1 MNQRETINLLN
12 SIMPDIISSKDP
24 EGTMLKCAEAHNL
37 SPAQLEKLGQ
47 TFNTAKTIV
56 GLEKQANRG
65 DSFKI
70 VDVPNLIS
78 KYATYAPEKAL
89 SNKSKKVHEKVDSL
103 FEDDTDGWG
112 ACLTTTK
119 SASALP
125 DLQKVVFDQI
135 ASGVVDDTDQ
145 EEMQIDISD
154 RSNTWQWNKSAS
166 TKSVIE
172 GTYEMGLAQDT
183 IDQLLFEIP
192 MEITEKCASIKYK
205 LTPDD
210 GRWAEAAEDITDML
224 GEKSASVIAAV
235 EKYFE
240 NVHHSY
246 DTYEDFSK
254 RAFTRNLA
262 CDRHGIIKLASE
274 IAELQEMLEKVAANS
289 TVVATP
295 SPRAAAARQAV
306 QAAALRAAARLA
318 QQQPQG
324 NPTPAGSP
332 AAVGQNAAAPSPAG
346 AANTSPSSNDDELP
360 KGKKEEPV
368 EDYTVLPAADLTALI
383 EAMGDGAKNLKL
395 EQEDILNTK
404 PVKELDALLQYVGPK
419 SDSRAKTIDKAI
431 LQAKMDTTLQQLM
444 LTDDV
449 ISEADPEEVQS
460 LFKTL
465 ADISPTLATDPGKM
479 GPALKEA
486 LQYGSVPIN
495 ILSDVSKLE
504 GQLLKNDLD
513 RSNVERNKYSI

>member
-1 MNQRETINLLN
+1 
-12 SIMPDIISSKDP
+12 MPDIISSKDP

-70 VDVPNLIS
+70 VDVPSLIS
-78 KYATYAPEKAL
+78 KYATYSPEKTL

-103 FEDDTDGWG
+103 FEDDADGWG
-112 ACLTTTK
+112 ACFTATK

-125 DLQKVVFDQI
+125 DLSKLVFDQI
-135 ASGVVDDTDQ
+135 SSGVVDDTDQ

-166 TKSVIE
+166 TKSLVE

-192 MEITEKCASIKYK
+192 MEITEKCAAIKYK

-262 CDRHGIIKLASE
+262 CDRHGIIKLAGE
-274 IAELQEMLEKVAANS
+274 IAELQEMLEKVAMPQIAQLL
-289 TVVATP
+289 P
-295 SPRAAAARQAV
+295 PQ
-306 QAAALRAAARLA
+306 QAAALTQLATQLPPSPSGSPSAAGSRKR
-318 QQQPQG
+318 
-324 NPTPAGSP
+324 NPNPAGQS
-332 AAVGQNAAAPSPAG
+332 
-346 AANTSPSSNDDELP
+346 ANNPSNDDEDDEKLP
-360 KGKKEEPV
+360 KGKNEEV
-368 EDYTVLPAADLTALI
+368 VLPIKPEDDLPALL
-383 EAMGDGAKNLKL
+383 EAMGGGAKNILSL
-395 EQEDILNTK
+395 GQDDMLNTK
-404 PVKELDALLQYVGPK
+404 PVKELDALLNYIGPK
-419 SDSRAKTIDKAI
+419 SDSRSKIIDKAI
-431 LQAKMDTTLQQLM
+431 LQAQMDTTLQQLM
-444 LTDDV
+444 LSDDV
-449 ISEADPEEVQS
+449 ISEADPEEVQR
-460 LFKTL
+460 LFRTI
-465 ADISPTLATDPGKM
+465 ADISPAIATDPGKM

-504 GQLLKNDLD
+504 GQLLKNELE
-513 RSNVERNKYSI
+513 RSNVERNKYSL

>member
-1 MNQRETINLLN
+1 VNQRETINLLN

-70 VDVPNLIS
+70 VDVPSLIS
-78 KYATYAPEKAL
+78 KYATYSPEKTL

-103 FEDDTDGWG
+103 FDDADGWG

-125 DLQKVVFDQI
+125 DLSKLVFDQI
-135 ASGVVDDTDQ
+135 ASGTVDDTDQ

-166 TKSVIE
+166 TKSLIE

-210 GRWAEAAEDITDML
+210 GRWAEAAEDITDIL
-224 GEKSASVIAAV
+224 GEKSAAVIATV
-235 EKYFE
+235 EEYFE

-262 CDRHGIIKLASE
+262 CDRHGIIKLAKE
-274 IAELQEMLEKVAANS
+274 IAELQDMLEKVAAQQP
-289 TVVATP
+289 VVIVP
-295 SPRAAAARQAV
+295 AAPA
-306 QAAALRAAARLA
+306 QAA
-318 QQQPQG
+318 P
-324 NPTPAGSP
+324 
-332 AAVGQNAAAPSPAG
+332 AAAPVVVPATPPAVAQPNRRNRNRAQAQQG
-346 AANTSPSSNDDELP
+346 NAPAAGGNAVPANTNNDKDAP
-360 KGKKEEPV
+360 KKSKDDDGEDYTPRPV
-368 EDYTVLPAADLTALI
+368 EDITALI
-383 EAMGDGAKNLKL
+383 DAMSANKLAL

-404 PVKELDALLQYVGPK
+404 PVKELEALLNYIGPK
-419 SDSRAKTIDKAI
+419 SDTRAKTIDNAI
-431 LQAKMDTTLQQLM
+431 RQAQMDTTLQQLM
-444 LTDDV
+444 LSDDV
-449 ISEADPEEVQS
+449 ISEADPAEVRE
-460 LFKTL
+460 LFNTI
-465 ADISPTLATDPGKM
+465 ASVSPTLATDPGKM

-486 LQYGSVPIN
+486 LQYGSVPVN
-495 ILSDVSKLE
+495 ILADVSKLE
-504 GQLLKNDLD
+504 GQLLSNDLA
-513 RSNVERNKYSI
+513 RSNVERNKYSL

>member
-70 VDVPNLIS
+70 VDVPSLIS
-78 KYATYAPEKAL
+78 KYATYSPEKTL

-103 FEDDTDGWG
+103 FDDADGWG

-125 DLQKVVFDQI
+125 DLSKLVFDQI
-135 ASGVVDDTDQ
+135 ASGTVDDTDQ

-166 TKSVIE
+166 TKSLIE

-210 GRWAEAAEDITDML
+210 GRWAEAAEDITDIL
-224 GEKSASVIAAV
+224 GEKSAAVIAAV
-235 EKYFE
+235 EEYFE

-262 CDRHGIIKLASE
+262 CDRHGIIKLAKE
-274 IAELQEMLEKVAANS
+274 IAELQDMFEKVSTQQPVVIVPAAPAQAAP
-289 TVVATP
+289 VVVPATP
-295 SPRAAAARQAV
+295 PAVAQPNRRNRNRAQA
-306 QAAALRAAARLA
+306 QR
-318 QQQPQG
+318 G
-324 NPTPAGSP
+324 NAP
-332 AAVGQNAAAPSPAG
+332 AAGGNAVPSNTNNDKDAPKKSKE
-346 AANTSPSSNDDELP
+346 DEGEDYTP
-360 KGKKEEPV
+360 KPV
-368 EDYTVLPAADLTALI
+368 EDITALI
-383 EAMGDGAKNLKL
+383 DAMSANKFAL

-404 PVKELDALLQYVGPK
+404 PVKELEALLNYIGPK
-419 SDSRAKTIDKAI
+419 SDTRAKTIDNAI
-431 LQAKMDTTLQQLM
+431 RQAQMDTTLQQLM
-444 LTDDV
+444 LSDDV
-449 ISEADPEEVQS
+449 ISEADPAEVRE
-460 LFKTL
+460 LFNTI
-465 ADISPTLATDPGKM
+465 ASVSPTLATDPGKM

-486 LQYGSVPIN
+486 LQYGSVPVN
-495 ILSDVSKLE
+495 ILADVSKLE
-504 GQLLKNDLD
+504 GQLLSNDLA
-513 RSNVERNKYSI
+513 RSNVERNKYSL

>member
-1 MNQRETINLLN
+1 
-12 SIMPDIISSKDP
+12 MPDIISSKDP

-70 VDVPNLIS
+70 VDVPSLIS
-78 KYATYAPEKAL
+78 KYATYSPEKTL

-103 FEDDTDGWG
+103 FDDADGWG

-125 DLQKVVFDQI
+125 DLSKLVFDQI
-135 ASGVVDDTDQ
+135 ASGTVDDTDQ

-166 TKSVIE
+166 TKSLIE

-210 GRWAEAAEDITDML
+210 GRWAEAAEDITDIL
-224 GEKSASVIAAV
+224 GEKSAAVIATV
-235 EKYFE
+235 EEYFE

-262 CDRHGIIKLASE
+262 CDRHGIIKLAKE
-274 IAELQEMLEKVAANS
+274 IAELQDMLEKVAAPQP
-289 TVVATP
+289 VVI
-295 SPRAAAARQAV
+295 V
-306 QAAALRAAARLA
+306 
-318 QQQPQG
+318 
-324 NPTPAGSP
+324 PTPAAQP
-332 AAVGQNAAAPSPAG
+332 AAPAQAAPVVVPAAAPVVVPA
-346 AANTSPSSNDDELP
+346 AAPATPPNVGQPRRRNRNRAQAQQGNAPATGGNSVPSNTNDDKEAP
-360 KGKKEEPV
+360 KKSKEEEGEDYTPKPV
-368 EDYTVLPAADLTALI
+368 EDITALI
-383 EAMGDGAKNLKL
+383 DAMSANKFAL
-395 EQEDILNTK
+395 EQDDILNTK
-404 PVKELDALLQYVGPK
+404 PVKELETLLNYIGPK
-419 SDSRAKTIDKAI
+419 SDARAKTIDKAI
-431 LQAKMDTTLQQLM
+431 RQAQMDTTLQQLM
-444 LTDDV
+444 LSDDV
-449 ISEADPEEVQS
+449 ISEADPAEVRE
-460 LFKTL
+460 LFNTL
-465 ADISPTLATDPGKM
+465 ASVSPTLATDPGKM

-486 LQYGSVPIN
+486 LQYGSVPVN
-495 ILSDVSKLE
+495 ILADVSKLE
-504 GQLLKNDLD
+504 GQLLSNDLA
-513 RSNVERNKYSI
+513 RANVERNKYSL

>member
-1 MNQRETINLLN
+1 
-12 SIMPDIISSKDP
+12 MPDIISSKDP

-70 VDVPNLIS
+70 VDVPSLIS
-78 KYATYAPEKAL
+78 KYATYSPEKTL

-103 FEDDTDGWG
+103 FDDADGWG

-125 DLQKVVFDQI
+125 DLSKLVFDQI
-135 ASGVVDDTDQ
+135 SSGVVDDTDQ
-145 EEMQIDISD
+145 EEMQIDLSD

-166 TKSVIE
+166 TKSLVE

-210 GRWAEAAEDITDML
+210 GRWAEAAEDIYDML
-224 GEKSASVIAAV
+224 GEKSASVISAV
-235 EKYFE
+235 EQYFE

-262 CDRHGIIKLASE
+262 RDRHGIIKLAGE
-274 IAELQEMLEKVAANS
+274 IAELQEMLEKVAMPQLAQLL
-289 TVVATP
+289 P
-295 SPRAAAARQAV
+295 PQ
-306 QAAALRAAARLA
+306 QAAALTQLA
-318 QQQPQG
+318 TQLP
-324 NPTPAGSP
+324 PTPAGSASP
-332 AAVGQNAAAPSPAG
+332 AGSSSSSAPSPAG
-346 AANTSPSSNDDELP
+346 AVNTSPDSDDDELP
-360 KGKKEEPV
+360 KGKKEEPI
-368 EDYTVLPAADLTALI
+368 EDYTMLPAADLTALI

-404 PVKELDALLQYVGPK
+404 PVKELDALLQYIGPK
-419 SDSRAKTIDKAI
+419 SDSRAKTIDKAVM
-431 LQAKMDTTLQQLM
+431 QAKMDTTLQQLM

-449 ISEADPEEVQS
+449 ISEADPKEVQAI
-460 LFKTL
+460 FKTL
-465 ADISPTLATDPGKM
+465 ADISPSLATDPSKM

-504 GQLLKNDLD
+504 GQLLKNELD

>member
-1 MNQRETINLLN
+1 
-12 SIMPDIISSKDP
+12 MPDIISSKDP

-70 VDVPNLIS
+70 VDVPSLIS
-78 KYATYAPEKAL
+78 KYATYSPEKTL

-103 FEDDTDGWG
+103 FDDTDGWG

-125 DLQKVVFDQI
+125 DLSKLVFDQI
-135 ASGVVDDTDQ
+135 SSGVVDDTDQ

-166 TKSVIE
+166 TKSLVE

-210 GRWAEAAEDITDML
+210 GRWAEAAEDITDIL
-224 GEKSASVIAAV
+224 GEKSAAVIATV
-235 EKYFE
+235 EEYFE

-262 CDRHGIIKLASE
+262 CDRHGIIKLAKE
-274 IAELQEMLEKVAANS
+274 ISELQDMLEKVAGQ
-289 TVVATP
+289 VAIAP
-295 SPRAAAARQAV
+295 VLLQ
-306 QAAALRAAARLA
+306 QA
-318 QQQPQG
+318 QQQGQPQPQG
-324 NPTPAGSP
+324 TPTPVGSP
-332 AAVGQNAAAPSPAG
+332 AAAGQNAAAPSPAG
-346 AANTSPSSNDDELP
+346 AANTSPNSNDDELP

-368 EDYTVLPAADLTALI
+368 EDYTVLPAADLAALI

-404 PVKELDALLQYVGPK
+404 PVKELDALLQYIGPK
-419 SDSRAKTIDKAI
+419 SDSRAKTIDKAV

-449 ISEADPEEVQS
+449 ISEADPKEVQAI
-460 LFKTL
+460 FKTL
-465 ADISPTLATDPGKM
+465 ADISPSLATDPSKM

-504 GQLLKNDLD
+504 GQLLKNELD

>member
-103 FEDDTDGWG
+103 FEDDADGWG
-112 ACLTTTK
+112 ACFTSTK

-125 DLQKVVFDQI
+125 DLSKLVFDQI
-135 ASGVVDDTDQ
+135 SSGVVDDTDQ

-262 CDRHGIIKLASE
+262 RDRHGIIKLAGE
-274 IAELQEMLEKVAANS
+274 IAELQEMLEKVAMPQP
-289 TVVATP
+289 VVI
-295 SPRAAAARQAV
+295 AAARRV
-306 QAAALRAAARLA
+306 AARRA
-318 QQQPQG
+318 QQQAQPQPQG

-332 AAVGQNAAAPSPAG
+332 AAAGQNAAAPSPAG

-368 EDYTVLPAADLTALI
+368 EDYTVLPAADLAALI

-419 SDSRAKTIDKAI
+419 SDARAKTIDKAV

>member
-1 MNQRETINLLN
+1 
-12 SIMPDIISSKDP
+12 
-24 EGTMLKCAEAHNL
+24 MLKCAEVHNL

-70 VDVPNLIS
+70 VDVPSLIS
-78 KYATYAPEKAL
+78 KYASYSPEKAL

-103 FEDDTDGWG
+103 FDDADGWG
-112 ACLTTTK
+112 ACFTATK

-125 DLQKVVFDQI
+125 DLQKLVFDQI
-135 ASGVVDDTDQ
+135 SSGVVDDTDQ
-145 EEMQIDISD
+145 EEIQIDISD

-166 TKSVIE
+166 TKSRID
-172 GTYEMGLAQDT
+172 GTYELGLAQDT

-192 MEITEKCASIKYK
+192 MEITEKCASIKHK

-224 GEKSASVIAAV
+224 GEKSASVIATV

-262 CDRHGIIKLASE
+262 RDRHGIIKLANE
-274 IAELQEMLEKVAANS
+274 IADLQEMLEKVAAQGNA
-289 TVVATP
+289 VVLVPTP
-295 SPRAAAARQAV
+295 QAAQQAV
-306 QAAALRAAARLA
+306 AQQAAAPAIGAPRGNRNRNNN
-318 QQQPQG
+318 QQAPNIGG
-324 NPTPAGSP
+324 NTVP
-332 AAVGQNAAAPSPAG
+332 V
-346 AANTSPSSNDDELP
+346 NTSDADKDKKRKDDEP
-360 KGKKEEPV
+360 A
-368 EDYTVLPAADLTALI
+368 EDYIPRPAEDLTALI
-383 EAMGDGAKNLKL
+383 DAMGSSASKLSL
-395 EQEDILNTK
+395 EQEDIFNTK
-404 PVKELDALLQYVGPK
+404 PVKELETLLNFIGPK

-431 LQAKMDTTLQQLM
+431 RQAQMDTTLQQLM
-444 LTDDV
+444 LSDDV
-449 ISEADPEEVQS
+449 IAEADPDEVRK
-460 LFKTL
+460 LFTTL
-465 ADISPTLATDPGKM
+465 ANISPTLATDPGKM

-486 LQYGSVPIN
+486 LQYGSVPVN
-495 ILSDVSKLE
+495 ILADVSKLE
-504 GQLLKNDLD
+504 GQMLQNELS
-513 RSNVERNKYSI
+513 RANVERNKYSL

>member
-1 MNQRETINLLN
+1 
-12 SIMPDIISSKDP
+12 MPDIISSKDP

-70 VDVPNLIS
+70 VDVPSLIS
-78 KYATYAPEKAL
+78 KYATYSPEKTL

-103 FEDDTDGWG
+103 FDDVDGWG

-125 DLQKVVFDQI
+125 DLNKLVFDQI
-135 ASGVVDDTDQ
+135 SSGVVDDTDQ
-145 EEMQIDISD
+145 EEMQIDLSD

-166 TKSVIE
+166 TKSLIE
-172 GTYEMGLAQDT
+172 GTYGMGLAQDT

-210 GRWAEAAEDITDML
+210 GRWAEAAEDITDIL
-224 GEKSASVIAAV
+224 GEKSAAVIATV
-235 EKYFE
+235 EEYFE

-262 CDRHGIIKLASE
+262 CDRHGIIKLAKE
-274 IAELQEMLEKVAANS
+274 IAELQDMLEKVAAQS
-289 TVVATP
+289 QPVVIVPAAPAQAATP
-295 SPRAAAARQAV
+295 VVVPAAAPATPPNVAQPHR
-306 QAAALRAAARLA
+306 RNRNRA
-318 QQQPQG
+318 QQQG
-324 NPTPAGSP
+324 NAP
-332 AAVGQNAAAPSPAG
+332 AVGGNNVPANNSG
-346 AANTSPSSNDDELP
+346 DKDLP
-360 KGKKEEPV
+360 KDSSKDDAEDYTPRPV
-368 EDYTVLPAADLTALI
+368 EDLEALI
-383 EAMGDGAKNLKL
+383 EAMSANKFAL

-404 PVKELDALLQYVGPK
+404 PVKELEALLNYIGPT
-419 SDSRAKTIDKAI
+419 SDTRAKTIDKAI
-431 LQAKMDTTLQQLM
+431 QQAQMDTTLQQLM
-444 LTDDV
+444 LSDDV
-449 ISEADPEEVQS
+449 ISEADPAEVRE
-460 LFKTL
+460 LFNTL
-465 ADISPTLATDPGKM
+465 ASVSPSLATDPGKM

-486 LQYGSVPIN
+486 LQYGSVPVN

-504 GQLLKNDLD
+504 GQLLSNDQL
-513 RSNVERNKYSI
+513 RSNVERNKYSL

>member
-1 MNQRETINLLN
+1 
-12 SIMPDIISSKDP
+12 MPDIISSKDP

-70 VDVPNLIS
+70 VDVPSLIS
-78 KYATYAPEKAL
+78 KYATYSPEKTL

-166 TKSVIE
+166 TKSLVA

-192 MEITEKCASIKYK
+192 MEITEKCAAIKYK

-224 GEKSASVIAAV
+224 GEKSASVISAV
-235 EKYFE
+235 EQYFE

-262 CDRHGIIKLASE
+262 RDRHGIIKLAGE
-274 IAELQEMLEKVAANS
+274 IAELQEMLEKVAMPQLAQLL
-289 TVVATP
+289 P
-295 SPRAAAARQAV
+295 PQ
-306 QAAALRAAARLA
+306 QAAALTQLA
-318 QQQPQG
+318 TQLP
-324 NPTPAGSP
+324 PTPAGS
-332 AAVGQNAAAPSPAG
+332 ASPAG
-346 AANTSPSSNDDELP
+346 SSKRNPNPAGQSSNNPANDDEDDEKLP
-360 KGKKEEPV
+360 KGKNEEV
-368 EDYTVLPAADLTALI
+368 VLPIKPEDDLPALL
-383 EAMGDGAKNLKL
+383 EAMGGGAKNILAL
-395 EQEDILNTK
+395 GQDDMLNTK
-404 PVKELDALLQYVGPK
+404 PVKELDALLNYIGPK
-419 SDSRAKTIDKAI
+419 SDSRSKIIDKAI
-431 LQAKMDTTLQQLM
+431 LQAQMDTTLQQLM
-444 LTDDV
+444 LSDDV
-449 ISEADPEEVQS
+449 ISEADPEEVQR
-460 LFKTL
+460 LFRTI
-465 ADISPTLATDPGKM
+465 ADISPAIATDPGKM

-504 GQLLKNDLD
+504 GQLLKNELE
-513 RSNVERNKYSI
+513 RSNVERNKYSL

>member
-1 MNQRETINLLN
+1 
-12 SIMPDIISSKDP
+12 MPDIISSKDP

-70 VDVPNLIS
+70 VDVPSLIS
-78 KYATYAPEKAL
+78 KYASYSPEKAL

-103 FEDDTDGWG
+103 FEDDVDGWG
-112 ACLTTTK
+112 ACFTATK

-166 TKSVIE
+166 TKSLVE

-192 MEITEKCASIKYK
+192 MEITEKCAAIKYK

-224 GEKSASVIAAV
+224 GEKSASVISAV
-235 EKYFE
+235 EQYFE

-262 CDRHGIIKLASE
+262 RDRHGIIKLAGE
-274 IAELQEMLEKVAANS
+274 IAELQEMLEKVAMPQP
-289 TVVATP
+289 TP
-295 SPRAAAARQAV
+295 IPAPAAPALQQAV
-306 QAAALRAAARLA
+306 QQAVAQQVIQQAVQQAAATPPNVGQPKRRNRNRA
-318 QQQPQG
+318 QVQQG
-324 NPTPAGSP
+324 NAP
-332 AAVGQNAAAPSPAG
+332 AVGGNNIPTNTNNDKKAP
-346 AANTSPSSNDDELP
+346 T
-360 KGKKEEPV
+360 KEESVGEDYTPKPV
-368 EDYTVLPAADLTALI
+368 EDVTALI
-383 EAMGDGAKNLKL
+383 DAMNANAGKFVLK
-395 EQEDILNTK
+395 QEDILNTK
-404 PVKELDALLQYVGPK
+404 PVKELETLLNYIGPK
-419 SDSRAKTIDKAI
+419 SDTRAKTIDNA
-431 LQAKMDTTLQQLM
+431 LRQAQMDTTLQQLM
-444 LTDDV
+444 LSDDV
-449 ISEADPEEVQS
+449 ISEADPAEVRK
-460 LFKTL
+460 LFNTL
-465 ADISPTLATDPGKM
+465 ASISPTLATDPGKM

-486 LQYGSVPIN
+486 LQYGSVPVN
-495 ILSDVSKLE
+495 ILADVSKLE
-504 GQLLKNDLD
+504 GQMLSNDLA
-513 RSNVERNKYSI
+513 RANVERNKYSL

>member
-1 MNQRETINLLN
+1 
-12 SIMPDIISSKDP
+12 MPDIISSKDP

-70 VDVPNLIS
+70 VDVPSLIS
-78 KYATYAPEKAL
+78 KYATYSPEKTL

-103 FEDDTDGWG
+103 FDDEDGWG

-119 SASALP
+119 SASTLP
-125 DLQKVVFDQI
+125 DLNKLVFDQI
-135 ASGVVDDTDQ
+135 SSGVVDDTDQ

-166 TKSVIE
+166 TKSLIE

-192 MEITEKCASIKYK
+192 MEIAEKCASIKYK

-210 GRWAEAAEDITDML
+210 GRWAEAAEDITDIL
-224 GEKSASVIAAV
+224 GEKSAAVIATV
-235 EKYFE
+235 EEYFE

-262 CDRHGIIKLASE
+262 CDRHGIIKLAKE
-274 IAELQEMLEKVAANS
+274 IAELQDMLEKVAMQS
-289 TVVATP
+289 QPVVIVPAASAQAAPAATP
-295 SPRAAAARQAV
+295 VVVP
-306 QAAALRAAARLA
+306 
-318 QQQPQG
+318 
-324 NPTPAGSP
+324 
-332 AAVGQNAAAPSPAG
+332 AAAPATPPNVAQPRRRNRNRAQAQQG
-346 AANTSPSSNDDELP
+346 NAPTTGGNDVPTNTNNDKEAP
-360 KGKKEEPV
+360 KKDKEKEGEDYTPKPV
-368 EDYTVLPAADLTALI
+368 EDITALI
-383 EAMGDGAKNLKL
+383 DAMSANKFAL

-404 PVKELDALLQYVGPK
+404 PVKELETLLNYIGPK
-419 SDSRAKTIDKAI
+419 SDTRAKTIDKAI
-431 LQAKMDTTLQQLM
+431 RQAQMDTTLQQLM
-444 LTDDV
+444 LSDDV
-449 ISEADPEEVQS
+449 ISEADPAEVRE
-460 LFKTL
+460 LFNTI
-465 ADISPTLATDPGKM
+465 ASVSPTLATDPGKM

-486 LQYGSVPIN
+486 LQYGSVPVN
-495 ILSDVSKLE
+495 ILADVSKLE
-504 GQLLKNDLD
+504 GQLLSNDLA
-513 RSNVERNKYSI
+513 RSNVERNKYSL

>member
-1 MNQRETINLLN
+1 
-12 SIMPDIISSKDP
+12 MPDIISSKDP

-70 VDVPNLIS
+70 VDVPSLIS
-78 KYATYAPEKAL
+78 KYATYSPEKTL

-103 FEDDTDGWG
+103 FDDADGWG

-125 DLQKVVFDQI
+125 DLSKLVFDQI
-135 ASGVVDDTDQ
+135 SSGVVDDTDQ

-154 RSNTWQWNKSAS
+154 RSNAWQWNKSAS
-166 TKSVIE
+166 TKSLIE

-192 MEITEKCASIKYK
+192 MEIAEKCASIKYK

-210 GRWAEAAEDITDML
+210 GRWAEAAEDITDIM
-224 GEKSASVIAAV
+224 GEKAASIIAAV
-235 EKYFE
+235 EQYFE

-262 CDRHGIIKLASE
+262 RDRHGIIKLAGE
-274 IAELQEMLEKVAANS
+274 IAELQEMLEKVAGQNA
-289 TVVATP
+289 VAP
-295 SPRAAAARQAV
+295 APAIQ
-306 QAAALRAAARLA
+306 QQA
-318 QQQPQG
+318 QQQQAQQQLLQNLLLQQAQQQG
-324 NPTPAGSP
+324 NPIPMGAP
-332 AAVGQNAAAPSPAG
+332 AAAGQNAAAPAPAG
-346 AANTSPSSNDDELP
+346 AVNASPNSNDEELP

-404 PVKELDALLQYVGPK
+404 PVKELDALLQYIGPK
-419 SDSRAKTIDKAI
+419 SDSRAKTIDKAV

-449 ISEADPEEVQS
+449 ISEADPKEVQAI
-460 LFKTL
+460 FKTL
-465 ADISPTLATDPGKM
+465 ADISPSLATDPSKM

-504 GQLLKNDLD
+504 GQLLKNELD

>member
-1 MNQRETINLLN
+1 
-12 SIMPDIISSKDP
+12 MPDIISSKDP

-70 VDVPNLIS
+70 VDVPSIIS
-78 KYATYAPEKAL
+78 KYATYSPEKTL

-103 FEDDTDGWG
+103 FEDDADGWG
-112 ACLTTTK
+112 ACFTVTK
-119 SASALP
+119 SASTLP
-125 DLQKVVFDQI
+125 DLNKLVFDQI
-135 ASGVVDDTDQ
+135 ATGVVDDTDQ
-145 EEMQIDISD
+145 EEMRVDISD

-166 TKSVIE
+166 TKSLVE

-210 GRWAEAAEDITDML
+210 GRWAEAAEDITDIL
-224 GEKSASVIAAV
+224 GEKSAAVIATV
-235 EKYFE
+235 EEYFE

-262 CDRHGIIKLASE
+262 CDRHGIIELAEE
-274 IAELQEMLEKVAANS
+274 IAELQDMLEKVANQRLVDAGPAPTPAPAIVPPS
-289 TVVATP
+289 QVVVQVPPT
-295 SPRAAAARQAV
+295 AAQPHR
-306 QAAALRAAARLA
+306 RNRNRA
-318 QQQPQG
+318 QQQG
-324 NPTPAGSP
+324 NAPEVGGNNVPANNS
-332 AAVGQNAAAPSPAG
+332 
-346 AANTSPSSNDDELP
+346 DDKDLP
-360 KGKKEEPV
+360 KGSSKDDTEDYTPRPV
-368 EDYTVLPAADLTALI
+368 EDLEALI
-383 EAMGDGAKNLKL
+383 EAMRANKFAL

-404 PVKELDALLQYVGPK
+404 PVKELEALLNYIGPT
-419 SDSRAKTIDKAI
+419 SDTRAKTIDKAI
-431 LQAKMDTTLQQLM
+431 QQAQMDTTLQQLM
-444 LTDDV
+444 LSDDV
-449 ISEADPEEVQS
+449 ISEADPTEVRE
-460 LFKTL
+460 LFNTL
-465 ADISPTLATDPGKM
+465 ASVSPSLATDPGKM

-486 LQYGSVPIN
+486 LQYGSVPVN

-504 GQLLKNDLD
+504 GQLLSNDQL
-513 RSNVERNKYSI
+513 RSNVERNKYSL